1 MKFVLGKKLRMSEMF
16 DESGEVSPVTLIEA
30 GPIVVAQIKIKEKDG
45 YGALQ
50 VGFGEKKWKGVKKSQ
65 KGALLKNLGK
75 EKGLKWTR
83 EFRIGGEELKNYKVG
98 DEIKVDVFKQGDLV
112 KATGVSKGKGFQG
125 GVKRWG
131 MKGGPRTHG
140 QKHSEREIGSIGSI
154 RIGKIRKGKRMPGRT
169 GGETITVKNLKVILV
184 DQENNLMAVKGAI
197 PGPNG
202 GLVKIQS
209 DR

>member
-1 MKFVLGKKLRMSEMF
+1 MKFVLGKKLRMSEIF
-16 DESGEVSPVTLIEA
+16 GESGEVSPMTLIEA
-30 GPIVVAQIKIKEKDG
+30 GPIIVAQIKTKEKDG
-45 YGALQ
+45 YNALQ
-50 VGFGEKKWKGVKKSQ
+50 VGFGEKKWKSVKKSQ
-65 KGALLKNLGK
+65 KGALLKNLGE
-75 EKGLKWTR
+75 EKGLRWMR
-83 EFRIGGEELKNYKVG
+83 EFRVSDEDLKNYKVG

-154 RIGKIRKGKRMPGRT
+154 RTGKIRKGKRMPGRT
-169 GGETITVKNLKVILV
+169 GGKTITIKNLKVLLV
-184 DQENNLMAVKGAI
+184 DSEKNTLGLGGAV
-197 PGPNG
+197 PGPTG
-202 GLVKIQS
+202 GMVKIQS

>member
-1 MKFVLGKKLRMSEMF
+1 MKFVLGKKLRMSEIF
-16 DESGEVSPVTLIEA
+16 SESGEVSPVTLVSA
-30 GPIVVAQIKIKEKDG
+30 GPVVVVRIKTKEKDG
-45 YGALQ
+45 YDALQ
-50 VGFGEKKWKGVKKSQ
+50 AGFGEKKLKGARKSQ
-65 KGALLKNLGK
+65 KGPRWL
-75 EKGLKWTR
+75 R
-83 EFRIGGEELKNYKVG
+83 EFRVSGEELKNYKVG

-154 RIGKIRKGKRMPGRT
+154 RIGKVRKGKRMPGRT
-169 GGETITVKNLKVILV
+169 GGETIMVKNLKVILV
-184 DQENNLMAVKGAI
+184 DPEKNLMAVKGAI

-202 GLVKIQS
+202 GLVRIQS